1 MPAAETTSAGENGVG
16 LRLQNV
22 RRVFGERVVIENMT
36 MEVASFA
43 EAQKPLIETVTLGKM
58 TNERWDT
65 LAAQLKEP
73 GDIPQAPPAAE
84 CFRDL

>member
-1 MPAAETTSAGENGVG
+1 MG

-22 RRVFGERVVIENMT
+22 RRVSGERVVIENMT

-43 EAQKPLIETVTLGKM
+43 EIAEAQKPLIETATLGKM

-65 LAAQLKEP
+65 LAAQLKEL
-73 GDIPQAPPAAE
+73 GDIPQEPPAAE